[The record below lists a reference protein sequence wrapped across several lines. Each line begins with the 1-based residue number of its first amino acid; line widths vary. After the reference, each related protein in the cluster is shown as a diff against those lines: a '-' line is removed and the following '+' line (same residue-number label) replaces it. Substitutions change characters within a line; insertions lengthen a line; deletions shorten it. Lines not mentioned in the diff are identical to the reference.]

1 MCNKC
6 CFKGVEVPVSELR
19 QQLEY
24 ARTINQDIY
33 NVFSR
38 RTPNITD
45 ILREYQNVQTKL
57 SMMMDFLFQ
66 AKLWCDTLLSDED
79 ENENYNIKEEE

>member
-6 CFKGVEVPVSELR
+6 CFKGIEVPVSELR

-45 ILREYQNVQTKL
+45 ILREYQTIQTKL
-57 SMMMDFLFQ
+57 SMTMDFLFQ
-66 AKLWCDTLLSDED
+66 AKLWCDTLMSDEE